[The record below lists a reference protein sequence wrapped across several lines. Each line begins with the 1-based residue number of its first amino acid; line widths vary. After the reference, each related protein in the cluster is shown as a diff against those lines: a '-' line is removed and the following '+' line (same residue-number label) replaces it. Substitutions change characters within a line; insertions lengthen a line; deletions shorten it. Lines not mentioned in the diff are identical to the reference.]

1 MTVEELIEILET
13 QEPYGEVF
21 ISVEGRKYPVSR
33 VLFPIGWEEPDYS
46 VVISDN

>member
-33 VLFPIGWEEPDYS
+33 VLFPIGWEEPDCS

>member
-1 MTVEELIEILET
+1 MTVAELIEILET

-21 ISVEGRKYPVSR
+21 ISVEGRKYPASR